1 MVGADAVA
9 APLLLGLCQ
18 AARPV
23 VPLGGARA
31 RLVPAAEVRVA
42 DADVVWLRSILEGY
56 EGLAALYGDGS
67 GIVVLTA
74 PTSRLAELDA
84 LLDDLCKEAA
94 LQRL

>member
-1 MVGADAVA
+1 MRVCVRVCGRHPSGAASVPPVSQP
-9 APLLLGLCQ
+9 PL
-18 AARPV
+18 
-23 VPLGGARA
+23 PLGPDLGAR
-31 RLVPAAEVRVA
+31 RVRVA